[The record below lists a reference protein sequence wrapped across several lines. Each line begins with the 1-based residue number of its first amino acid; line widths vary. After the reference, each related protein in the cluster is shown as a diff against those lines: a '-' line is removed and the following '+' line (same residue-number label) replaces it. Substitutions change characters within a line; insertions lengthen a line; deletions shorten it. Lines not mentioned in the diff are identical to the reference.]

1 MFIIFR
7 KQKKR
12 KRNYDDDDDEIY
24 PYEYMYVF
32 SYQIFDENVYHNV
45 YMNRDEYPNVLIN
58 VLIMLMNV

>member
-7 KQKKR
+7 IK
-12 KRNYDDDDDEIY
+12 NEEEDNIH

-45 YMNRDEYPNVLIN
+45 HMNMDEYPNVLIN
-58 VLIMLMNV
+58 VWIMLMNV